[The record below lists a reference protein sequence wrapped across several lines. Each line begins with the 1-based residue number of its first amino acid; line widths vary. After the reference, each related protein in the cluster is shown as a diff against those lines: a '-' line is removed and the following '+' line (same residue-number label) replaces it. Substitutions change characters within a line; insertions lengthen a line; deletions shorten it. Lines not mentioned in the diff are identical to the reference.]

1 MNHGRNAAWLAAW
14 LCFSVCAGAAVKN
27 GAIRITVVDS
37 QTRSVT
43 LDGSG
48 VEKNCDG
55 VNYDAYCHSSKTAE
69 ITNLLLVREGDRPPF
84 WVSCNIETKWSR
96 CAPLP
101 KGESFN
107 ARQEKRGLSIY
118 FVDDRGKVRQQLYTY
133 VGDEAKG
140 KPEAV
145 AAAENPPGRAARQA
159 SVPASPVPASPVPA
173 SPVQAAPVQVQTQSA
188 EAGATAEAVKCSF
201 ASTPAGAEITVDG
214 KYVGS
219 TPSTLSLSLGKHA
232 VEVSFPGFVQWK
244 RQLTVSA
251 GSELSVN
258 AVLERVQ

>member
-43 LDGSG
+43 LDGGG

-69 ITNLLLVREGDRPPF
+69 ITNLLLVREGDRPPY

-133 VGDEAKG
+133 IGDETKG

-145 AAAENPPGRAARQA
+145 AAAENPPGQAASQA
-159 SVPASPVPASPVPA
+159 SPIPAA
-173 SPVQAAPVQVQTQSA
+173 PVQAAPVQIQTQAA
-188 EAGATAEAVKCSF
+188 EARASAEAVKCSF

-219 TPSTLSLSLGKHA
+219 TPSILNLGVGTHA
-232 VEVSFPGFVQWK
+232 VEVSLPGFVQWK

-251 GSELSVN
+251 SSELSVN
-258 AVLERVQ
+258 AVLEKVQ

>member
-1 MNHGRNAAWLAAW
+1 MNHRRNAAWLAAW
-14 LCFSVCAGAAVKN
+14 LCLSVCAGAAVKN

-55 VNYDAYCHSSKTAE
+55 VNYDAYCHNSKAAE
-69 ITNLLLVREGDRPPF
+69 ITNLLLVREDDRPPF

-118 FVDDRGKVRQQLYTY
+118 FVDDRGKVRQQLYAY

-140 KPEAV
+140 KPEAA
-145 AAAENPPGRAARQA
+145 AAAENPSGPVAASEASATQA
-159 SVPASPVPASPVPA
+159 SAAQASPA
-173 SPVQAAPVQVQTQSA
+173 QTRIPPQTA
-188 EAGATAEAVKCSF
+188 EGRATAETVKCSF
-201 ASTPAGAEITVDG
+201 ASTPAGAEIRVDG

-219 TPSTLSLSLGKHA
+219 TPSTLSLSVGTHA
-232 VEVSFPGFVQWK
+232 VEASLPGFVEWK
-244 RQLTVSA
+244 RELTVAA
-251 GSELSVN
+251 GSELTVN
-258 AVLERVQ
+258 AVLEKVQ

>member
-1 MNHGRNAAWLAAW
+1 MNHRRSAAWLAAW
-14 LCFSVCAGAAVKN
+14 LCLSLCAGAAVKN
-27 GAIRITVVDS
+27 GSIRITVVDS

-43 LDGSG
+43 LDNSG

-55 VNYDAYCHSSKTAE
+55 VNYDAYCHNSKTAE

-84 WVSCNIETKWSR
+84 WVSCSVDTKWSR

-118 FVDDRGKVRQQLYTY
+118 FVDDNGKVRQQLYAY
-133 VGDEAKG
+133 VSEGAEG
-140 KPEAV
+140 KSEAV
-145 AAAENPPGRAARQA
+145 AAAA
-159 SVPASPVPASPVPA
+159 PVEAN
-173 SPVQAAPVQVQTQSA
+173 PVQPGQMQAGAAPVAEGARTSELPVKSA
-188 EAGATAEAVKCSF
+188 DAVKCNF

-219 TPSTLSLSLGKHA
+219 TPSTLSLSVGTHA
-232 VEVSFPGFVQWK
+232 VEVS
-244 RQLTVSA
+244 L
-251 GSELSVN
+251 
-258 AVLERVQ
+258 

>member
-1 MNHGRNAAWLAAW
+1 MNHHRSAAWLAAW
-14 LCFSVCAGAAVKN
+14 LCLSWLCLTTCAGAAVKN

-43 LDGSG
+43 LDGGG

-55 VNYDAYCHSSKTAE
+55 VNYDAYCHSSKAAE
-69 ITNLLLVREGDRPPF
+69 ITNLLLVREGERPPF

-101 KGESFN
+101 KGESFD

-140 KPEAV
+140 KPQTV
-145 AAAENPPGRAARQA
+145 AAAENPAGPGA
-159 SVPASPVPASPVPA
+159 SQASPVPASSAPA
-173 SPVQAAPVQVQTQSA
+173 PPVQAQIQAQ
-188 EAGATAEAVKCSF
+188 TAETVKCSF
-201 ASTPAGAEITVDG
+201 ASTPAGAEISVDG

-219 TPSTLSLSLGKHA
+219 TPSTLSLSLGTHA
-232 VEVSFPGFVQWK
+232 VEVSLPGFVEWK

-251 GSELSVN
+251 SSELTVN
-258 AVLERVQ
+258 AALEKVQ